1 MFSVSEMIRSSVVNA
16 VLLRER
22 WQSGVAYN
30 QLSARMAQDPYPVYA
45 ALGAEDPVHRS
56 RLLNAWLFTRHADVD
71 AILHDHRH
79 FGNDPRKGT
88 LSPRQL
94 AMLPPPD
101 EFTMLL
107 LDPPDHTRLRA
118 LVSKAFTPRA
128 VKALEPRI
136 RSILGTLLD
145 DIADP
150 AAFDLMQAV
159 ARPLPVIV
167 IAEILGVPGMVC

>member
-1 MFSVSEMIRSSVVNA
+1 MFSVSAMIRSTVVNA

-30 QLSARMAQDPYPVYA
+30 PL
-45 ALGAEDPVHRS
+45 
-56 RLLNAWLFTRHADVD
+56 W
-71 AILHDHRH
+71 
-79 FGNDPRKGT
+79 
-88 LSPRQL
+88 
-94 AMLPPPD
+94 
-101 EFTMLL
+101 
-107 LDPPDHTRLRA
+107 A

-145 DIADP
+145 DIDNP

-159 ARPLPVIV
+159 PRPLPVIDPALRV
-167 IAEILGVPGMVC
+167 GLRIGSAKIPEVHDSTDSLGFWQGQTPAGRDFRRARQRGLWPGRSPRYRNPCNARQRSALPSPPAILQLPQPASRQN

>member
-1 MFSVSEMIRSSVVNA
+1 MFSVSAMIRSTVVNA

-30 QLSARMAQDPYPVYA
+30 PL
-45 ALGAEDPVHRS
+45 
-56 RLLNAWLFTRHADVD
+56 W
-71 AILHDHRH
+71 
-79 FGNDPRKGT
+79 
-88 LSPRQL
+88 
-94 AMLPPPD
+94 
-101 EFTMLL
+101 
-107 LDPPDHTRLRA
+107 A

-145 DIADP
+145 DIDDP

-159 ARPLPVIV
+159 ARPLPMIEPTLRVGFRTRSAKIPEV
-167 IAEILGVPGMVC
+167 RDSRDSLGFWQGQTPVGRDFRRARQRALWLGRFRRYRNRCNARQRSA